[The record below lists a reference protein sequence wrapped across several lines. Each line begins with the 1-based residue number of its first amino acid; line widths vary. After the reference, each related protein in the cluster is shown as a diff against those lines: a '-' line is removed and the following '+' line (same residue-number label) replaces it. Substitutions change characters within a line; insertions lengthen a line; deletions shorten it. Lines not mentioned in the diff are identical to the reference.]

1 MSDPT
6 IRAIDKSSIHR
17 ITSAQVAVELQTA
30 VKELVENS
38 LDAGAT
44 VLGAQ
49 PVFPARYA
57 RLMHTTEVRFKNHGL
72 TSIEV
77 VDNGSGIAEEDW
89 DALAMKHHTS
99 KLSTFADL
107 DTVQTFGFRGE
118 ALSSLCA
125 VCESVS
131 VATATKDKAPVGV
144 TLELESSGKV
154 KSRGKVARQ
163 RGTTITLN
171 RLFAPLPVR
180 RKELERNA
188 KREFGKALA
197 LLHGYALGPCARN
210 GVRMTVSNQPDKGAK
225 SVQLRT
231 PGTHSL
237 RDAVTALWGPRA
249 LDNLVDL
256 DVSFVVQRDK
266 HAVRRLSTSNTS
278 ASTKP
283 ISVSLRGLVSAFA
296 PNSGR
301 AGPDRQFL
309 SVNGRPCLLPKV
321 QKTLTEVYRTFNAPG
336 SQAPVVVAD
345 LVLPTDAYDVNVT
358 PDKRTI
364 LLHHEAGLVEALKAA
379 LEETFAPARSTF
391 GVSSTQ
397 TQTPRTQLDAKT
409 QTKTTNDKAVGGNS
423 TSKTGKSREE
433 AIVLRDDDEDV
444 VEDDEERADGSDTDQ
459 GVDLGLDEPSGP
471 HSLSSKT
478 VDIKSKRAA
487 TSNSTDRTP
496 NLSSA
501 NDSPFLRPV
510 SAVVSTSS
518 RAGTSTTGVASS
530 RKPTSTKGVAPK
542 STGIQTKLPFASIGA
557 DKAAG
562 RVVVA
567 AAAAGGSALA
577 GSSKVEKD
585 VVAVAEDDD
594 DDVVD
599 GDKTIDEPIR
609 QPDESHESDQ
619 DQDPSMIIDA
629 SQTSW
634 GRKLQLGS
642 KTKRGDT
649 SVFGSGSASGSG
661 SGSERNEQE
670 RPLKRRKS
678 EGVQSPNDEA
688 EDMVDTRDDYNDN
701 DDKTRRIPTSQ
712 NPSKA
717 KATQSLRETL
727 AGFAGPGPLSQKPPL
742 FFPPEDEEEEDELD
756 SEARMEMELDPDAD
770 NEEFV
775 ETQAIGDDLEPSPV
789 IDLSLDSD
797 SDDPIDTA
805 LPPPTPSSN
814 NPPIARPE
822 VIRTLDA
829 DGGGEMVLRVDV
841 EKISRKWAALRDGP
855 RVEREKE
862 LEDDADEQQEVLKDA
877 GLAVEHVADIDLAA
891 QALSRTISKSDFA
904 EMEVLGQFN
913 LGFIVVRRRI
923 SGSGMDDMFIVDQ
936 HAADEK
942 YNFETLQQTT
952 TIRSQKLFRPQPL
965 ELTVADELLALE
977 KIEVL
982 RQNGFEVEVQTEPA
996 SAVTNTQVDS
1006 DTEDI
1011 MDASA
1016 TTPRLAL
1023 TAQPVSKDTVFDM
1036 KDLEELIHRMRD
1048 TPTGV
1053 TPRCT
1058 KARAMFAMRACRKS
1072 VMIGMSL
1079 TKSRMTAVVRNM
1091 GTMEQPWNC
1100 PHGRPTMRHLVDML
1114 PIAKVEE
1121 KKRLGK
1127 RVDWGAFA

>member
-30 VKELVENS
+30 VKELIENS

-44 VLGAQ
+44 VL
-49 PVFPARYA
+49 
-57 RLMHTTEVRFKNHGL
+57 EVRFKNHGL

-171 RLFAPLPVR
+171 KLFAPLPVR

-197 LLHGYALGPCARN
+197 LLQGYALGPCARN

-237 RDAVTALWGPRA
+237 RDAVTAVWGPRA
-249 LDNLVDL
+249 LDNIVDL

-301 AGPDRQFL
+301 AGPDRQFF

-321 QKTLTEVYRTFNAPG
+321 QKTLTEVYKTFNAPG

-345 LVLPTDAYDVNVT
+345 LVLPTDTYDVNVT

-391 GVSSTQ
+391 GVSGPQ
-397 TQTPRTQLDAKT
+397 TQTPKTKLD
-409 QTKTTNDKAVGGNS
+409 TKTKPANDRSSN
-423 TSKTGKSREE
+423 KTGKSREE

-444 VEDDEERADGSDTDQ
+444 AEDNKERGDDSDTDQ
-459 GVDLGLDEPSGP
+459 SVDPRLDEPSGSGLLP
-471 HSLSSKT
+471 PKT
-478 VDIKSKRAA
+478 AA
-487 TSNSTDRTP
+487 TTSNINNIDRTL
-496 NLSSA
+496 NNSSST
-501 NDSPFLRPV
+501 NDSPFLRPI

-518 RAGTSTTGVASS
+518 RAGTMSTTIVASS
-530 RKPTSTKGVAPK
+530 RKPSSTKLMAAK
-542 STGIQTKLPFASIGA
+542 STGIQTKLPFASTSAGA
-557 DKAAG
+557 DKVSG

-567 AAAAGGSALA
+567 AVGGSALA
-577 GSSKVEKD
+577 GSSKD
-585 VVAVAEDDD
+585 VVAVTDDD
-594 DDVVD
+594 DDVVSE
-599 GDKTIDEPIR
+599 DKTIHEPIPHH
-609 QPDESHESDQ
+609 PDDSHDD
-619 DQDPSMIIDA
+619 DQDPSMIVDA

-634 GRKLQLGS
+634 GRKLKLGS
-642 KTKRGDT
+642 KTKRGNT
-649 SVFGSGSASGSG
+649 SGSG
-661 SGSERNEQE
+661 SGSEPDEQGRDE
-670 RPLKRRKS
+670 EPPLKRRKS
-678 EGVQSPNDEA
+678 EGRPGADDDEA
-688 EDMVDTRDDYNDN
+688 EDMAVDARDDDA
-701 DDKTRRIPTSQ
+701 RRIPASQ
-712 NPSKA
+712 KPS
-717 KATQSLRETL
+717 KATQSLRDTL
-727 AGFAGPGPLSQKPPL
+727 AGFAGPGPRVISSQKPPL
-742 FFPPEDEEEEDELD
+742 FYPEEEEEVDELD
-756 SEARMEMELDPDAD
+756 SDACMEMELDPDAD
-770 NEEFV
+770 ADNEELV
-775 ETQAIGDDLEPSPV
+775 ETQVINDESGPSSHTTVALV

-797 SDDPIDTA
+797 SDDPIDTS
-805 LPPPTPSSN
+805 LPSASPISN

-841 EKISRKWAALRDGP
+841 EKISRKWAALRA
-855 RVEREKE
+855 ERDPHIEQAKE
-862 LEDDADEQQEVLKDA
+862 ADAEEHHEALKDA
-877 GLAVEHVADIDLAA
+877 GLAVEQHVADIDLAA

-923 SGSGMDDMFIVDQ
+923 PGSGMDDMFIVDQ

-965 ELTVADELLALE
+965 ELTAADELLALE

-996 SAVTNTQVDS
+996 TAITSQVDS
-1006 DTEDI
+1006 DSEDTV
-1011 MDASA
+1011 DTSA

-1114 PIAKVEE
+1114 PIAKAVE